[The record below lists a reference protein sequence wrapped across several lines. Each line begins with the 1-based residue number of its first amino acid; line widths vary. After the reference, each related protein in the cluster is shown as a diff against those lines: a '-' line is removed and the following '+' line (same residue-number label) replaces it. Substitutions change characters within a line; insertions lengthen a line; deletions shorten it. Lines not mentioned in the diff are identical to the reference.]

1 MSSKYNNIRT
11 ADELQAAIDGVRREI
26 KGEGK
31 VLSLKY
37 RSLKEH
43 YSPVNMMT
51 GLLKKNPGYSN
62 WVDFS
67 LRVVRLLRRKIS
79 KHPYG
84 I

>member
-1 MSSKYNNIRT
+1 MSRKYNKIRT
-11 ADELQAAIDGVRREI
+11 ADELQEAIESVRREI

-37 RSLKEH
+37 RGLKEH
-43 YSPVNMMT
+43 YSPVNMVT
-51 GLLKKNPGYSN
+51 GLLKKNTAYNN

-79 KHPYG
+79 KHPYH